1 MPAPCHWTV
10 GSPLSPPS
18 TKHRSPILLGKP
30 SSTRFPTRQPR
41 VELLGLVAV
50 SENWIE
56 LDPSHVCLGDKG
68 HMTAGALGRRS
79 FLCRFGIRKRVV
91 AEVEEAP
98 AIGRGESLA
107 VFHSHVHA
115 VVFTVEIS
123 SAGWF
128 GARTIGEGGIQ
139 DAR

>member
-1 MPAPCHWTV
+1 M
-10 GSPLSPPS
+10 
-18 TKHRSPILLGKP
+18 HRSPISLDKP
-30 SSTRFPTRQPR
+30 PSTRFLTLHPR
-41 VELLGLVAV
+41 VELFGLVAV

-68 HMTAGALGRRS
+68 HMTACALGRRS
-79 FLCRFGIRKRVV
+79 FLCRFGIGKRVV

-107 VFHSHVHA
+107 IFHSHVHA

-123 SAGWF
+123 SARWF
-128 GARTIGEGGIQ
+128 GARTIREGGIQ
-139 DAR
+139 NAG

>member
-1 MPAPCHWTV
+1 MSLARDPRAA
-10 GSPLSPPS
+10 SLSP
-18 TKHRSPILLGKP
+18 
-30 SSTRFPTRQPR
+30 
-41 VELLGLVAV
+41 VAV

-56 LDPSHVCLGDKG
+56 LCPSHVCFGDKG
-68 HMTAGALGRRS
+68 HMTPGALGRRS
-79 FLCRFGIRKRVV
+79 FFCRFGIGKRVV

-98 AIGRGESLA
+98 AIGCGEFLA
-107 VFHSHVHA
+107 IFHSHVHA

-139 DAR
+139 DAG